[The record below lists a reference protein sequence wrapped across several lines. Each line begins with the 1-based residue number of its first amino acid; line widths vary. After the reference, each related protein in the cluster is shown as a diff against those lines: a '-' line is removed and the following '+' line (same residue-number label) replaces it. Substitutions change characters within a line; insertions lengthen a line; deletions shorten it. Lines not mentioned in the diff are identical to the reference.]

1 MSVGTCPFSPC
12 QASRGHSIN
21 FMDSG
26 IFHHRDTE
34 ARRKLDNLPK
44 NSSFGQCWCEEIED
58 QAHPFTSEFQV
69 GKELR
74 FMNGKY
80 VFNTLELKNDCILD
94 KQVKPVTPIQID
106 ALVCHWH
113 GHLSRKLSP
122 RRLNSWQRHSSY
134 ADSSRPGP

>member
-1 MSVGTCPFSPC
+1 MDSGIFHHRDTETRIKLRTFRTIPPS
-12 QASRGHSIN
+12 ASAGVKNSIN

-34 ARRKLDNLPK
+34 ALRRLENLPN
-44 NSSFGQCWCEEIED
+44 NSSFGQRWCEELED
-58 QAHPFTSEFQV
+58 QAHPFASEFQV

-80 VFNTLELKNDCILD
+80 VFNTLEFKNDCILD
-94 KQVKPVTPIQID
+94 KQVKSVTAIQID

-113 GHLSRKLSP
+113 GHLSRKF
-122 RRLNSWQRHSSY
+122 
-134 ADSSRPGP
+134 